1 MQARRFRAVH
11 CHLLKRQASY
21 APITLFLQIR
31 SLWRSYVELFAG
43 SKEIL
48 RRARILEETGNSR
61 PHLPFGV
68 TLIGPAWTDEFL
80 WEIAAKYHAKSGLE
94 CGPAGHNVTVYR
106 HR

>member
-1 MQARRFRAVH
+1 M
-11 CHLLKRQASY
+11 SD
-21 APITLFLQIR
+21 P
-31 SLWRSYVELFAG
+31 AG
-43 SKEIL
+43 NKEVL

-61 PHLPFGV
+61 PYLPFGV

-94 CGPAGHNVTVYR
+94 CGPGGHNVEVYR